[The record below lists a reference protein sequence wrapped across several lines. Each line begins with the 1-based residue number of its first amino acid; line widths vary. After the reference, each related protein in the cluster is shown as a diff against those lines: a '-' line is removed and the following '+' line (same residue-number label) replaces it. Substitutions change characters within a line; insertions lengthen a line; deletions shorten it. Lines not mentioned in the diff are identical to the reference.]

1 MQVVSHIYKSKLG
14 RLYMLEPQ
22 KLENGKLICWVGTE
36 IIESRKGYE
45 FMMSN
50 KVFKGALKK
59 DVINEIKSSENQT
72 K

>member
-1 MQVVSHIYKSKLG
+1 
-14 RLYMLEPQ
+14 MLEPQ

-36 IIESRKGYE
+36 IIESSKGYE

-59 DVINEIKSSENQT
+59 ALMKEIKSSIF
-72 K
+72 